1 MHNFPSMLAIVAGL
15 NMTPIRRLK
24 RTWEQVP
31 QRSMTMLA
39 QCETMLNTNKNFGN
53 YRHKLSTIV
62 APCVPFIGQRF
73 VFLNRRLGAYRSA
86 GVFLTQLTFINE
98 NPNMIGPN
106 LINFRKRQ
114 KAAEVIEDIKRWQ
127 LAPYGFHVVPSVVS
141 FIEDS
146 LRQFDD
152 GGDLSDFFW
161 NLSLEREPRERE
173 DEKMARL
180 LQESGFL

>member
-1 MHNFPSMLAIVAGL
+1 
-15 NMTPIRRLK
+15 
-24 RTWEQVP
+24 
-31 QRSMTMLA
+31 
-39 QCETMLNTNKNFGN
+39 
-53 YRHKLSTIV
+53 
-62 APCVPFIGQRF
+62 
-73 VFLNRRLGAYRSA
+73 
-86 GVFLTQLTFINE
+86 
-98 NPNMIGPN
+98 MIGPN

-127 LAPYGFHVVPSVVS
+127 LAPYSINFVPSVAS

-146 LRQFDD
+146 LRQFED
-152 GGDLSDFFW
+152 GRDLSDFFW

>member
-1 MHNFPSMLAIVAGL
+1 MI
-15 NMTPIRRLK
+15 
-24 RTWEQVP
+24 
-31 QRSMTMLA
+31 
-39 QCETMLNTNKNFGN
+39 CELWRGWSSIHQF
-53 YRHKLSTIV
+53 
-62 APCVPFIGQRF
+62 
-73 VFLNRRLGAYRSA
+73 A

-106 LINFRKRQ
+106 LVNFRKRQ

-127 LAPYGFHVVPSVVS
+127 LTPYALHIVPSVIS

-146 LRQFDD
+146 LRPFED
-152 GGDLSDFFW
+152 GRDLSDYFW